1 MDSPESLVQLVR
13 SESERLEQYLASLPP
28 EAWSRP
34 SACDGWEVRDVVAH
48 LVFWAEPYANWI
60 LRAVQGETS
69 PSEGWPSAGSLGW
82 QQLMDFIEET
92 AITCRE
98 DLGEQLF
105 ATFCS
110 TNNRL
115 NQVVT
120 GLGAQDWDKPSYH
133 PSRIGPVRGRVEVR
147 VLELAIHGWDIRSRL
162 EPVVHLSAESL
173 QMLSNV
179 VGRLAPS
186 FLGLADFRL
195 SHEPAAPVRY
205 RFGLTDTD
213 SRGYD
218 LVVEDDGCRMEPAVT
233 DSSNVTFHCDTETF
247 VLMGLGRLKLESVIA
262 EGRLAVEGDQ
272 GLADELIEWFKQG

>member
-115 NQVVT
+115 NQ
-120 GLGAQDWDKPSYH
+120 G
-133 PSRIGPVRGRVEVR
+133 
-147 VLELAIHGWDIRSRL
+147 
-162 EPVVHLSAESL
+162 
-173 QMLSNV
+173 
-179 VGRLAPS
+179 
-186 FLGLADFRL
+186 
-195 SHEPAAPVRY
+195 
-205 RFGLTDTD
+205 
-213 SRGYD
+213 
-218 LVVEDDGCRMEPAVT
+218 
-233 DSSNVTFHCDTETF
+233 
-247 VLMGLGRLKLESVIA
+247 
-262 EGRLAVEGDQ
+262 
-272 GLADELIEWFKQG
+272 